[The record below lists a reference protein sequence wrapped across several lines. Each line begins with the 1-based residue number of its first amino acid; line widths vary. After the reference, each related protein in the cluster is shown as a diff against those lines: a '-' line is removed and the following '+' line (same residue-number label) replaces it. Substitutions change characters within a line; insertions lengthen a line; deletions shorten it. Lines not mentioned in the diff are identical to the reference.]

1 MERGLKKRL
10 DGEGADINKVAIR
23 IGDVAGA
30 IGKGLIAGL
39 IGTAAITASTMIEAR
54 IRGRGQSS
62 APADAAGKVLGV
74 QPRGEEEKVRFSNAV
89 HWGYGT
95 MWGATRGLLGAGG
108 LNGLIASA
116 AHFGAVWSTALV
128 MLPALGVSPPVTK
141 WGAREIAID
150 GLHHLIY
157 AAAVGLAYNLL
168 DRGKLYES
176 QNDI

>member
-62 APADAAGKVLGV
+62 APADAAGKV
-74 QPRGEEEKVRFSNAV
+74 RFSNAV

-116 AHFGAVWSTALV
+116 AHFRAVWSTALV